1 MSVKSSLDQVPSTLS
16 SRDRLKS
23 NPCDGGV
30 TKLPKSCTD
39 AVPGKKKNGAD
50 GKRSRIGSLLSVRDV
65 NARSSKSSI
74 SSLDSA
80 SKDKDQINSK
90 IYRNSSK
97 SLKENIVP
105 KVLLTKAEDVR
116 LTQITKVQ
124 ETGTC
129 TDPVEVVTDT
139 DSLKSIVFN
148 VKKEDVV
155 KVPEGVINVCISEG
169 LYEYS
174 QEAFHYLK
182 EIEKSFT
189 IPADYLDNG
198 SITVS
203 MRITLVDWLIQ
214 VQHHLRLSQES
225 LYLCVNI
232 VDYVLHKRDVDP
244 DKLQLVG
251 ITSLLIATKI
261 EEYYPVE
268 IEKLLHL
275 TECSYSRVEVLLM
288 ERIVLQILEFKV
300 GFTKCLYSVIF

>member
-1 MSVKSSLDQVPSTLS
+1 MSIKASLDQVPSTLS

-39 AVPGKKKNGAD
+39 AVPGKKKNGVD
-50 GKRSRIGSLLSVRDV
+50 GRRSRIGSLLSVRDI

-74 SSLDSA
+74 SSLDST
-80 SKDKDQINSK
+80 SKDKDQISSK

-124 ETGTC
+124 ETGT
-129 TDPVEVVTDT
+129 DPVEVEIDT
-139 DSLKSIVFN
+139 DSSNSIVFN

-198 SITVS
+198 SITIS

-275 TECSYSRVEVLLM
+275 TECSYSRVDVLLM

-300 GFTKCLYSVIF
+300 GFTKCFFFL